1 MTSLYSISTIRKR
14 VRKYGEL
21 INAPSH
27 LLSIRTTSDG
37 FGAPYIEI
45 DEKGYNYV
53 VSERGTEF
61 ERRHSKD
68 FKKVLYW
75 ILKDIVFI
83 MASEYEIEN
92 RRSDEDFRRI
102 LFAKKIELMEKLD
115 HNYAKWLRAELDKI
129 LEEHPFEDRK

>member
-1 MTSLYSISTIRKR
+1 MTSLYSISTIRKQ

-21 INAPSH
+21 IDAPSH

-37 FGAPYIEI
+37 FGTPYIEI

-68 FKKVLYW
+68 VTKVLYW

-83 MASEYEIEN
+83 LASEYEIEN

-102 LFAKKIELMEKLD
+102 LFAKKIELMEILD